1 MICPECHKERI
12 EDYICSECEAC
23 LMCCECDEPDGE
35 YGDSDE
41 WEDEIDDCE

>member
-1 MICPECHKERI
+1 
-12 EDYICSECEAC
+12 
-23 LMCCECDEPDGE
+23 MCCECDEPDGE